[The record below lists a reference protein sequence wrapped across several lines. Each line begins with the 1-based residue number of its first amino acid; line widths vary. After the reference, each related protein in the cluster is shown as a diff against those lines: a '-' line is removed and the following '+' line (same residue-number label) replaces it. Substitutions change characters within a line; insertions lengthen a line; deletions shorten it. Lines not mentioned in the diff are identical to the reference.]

1 MTDVPMRGIGR
12 TDTGYLTRLPATN
25 AVAASIPKRRTGF
38 RSASGTRGDGRGELP
53 LP

>member
-1 MTDVPMRGIGR
+1 MTDMPMRGIGR
-12 TDTGYLTRLPATN
+12 TDTGYLTRLPGDGCG
-25 AVAASIPKRRTGF
+25 RRIDLECQAGF